1 MKKPISEDKIDKKD
15 VFSSMNQ
22 LSESEPHILR
32 KVLIG
37 IIMTFML
44 GLGLV
49 MIIGTI
55 FADAC
60 ATKSA
65 Y

>member
-1 MKKPISEDKIDKKD
+1 
-15 VFSSMNQ
+15 MNQ